1 MRFLFDQS
9 ADFRLIPELTGAGH
23 DVTAVS
29 RDYPGGVDDQTVL
42 ATAVRERRILV
53 TADLDFGEMVVRQGL
68 PHASIILMRLP
79 GAALATKLARL
90 HAVLRHHA
98 DQLDRF
104 IVVAEQSIRVR

>member
-9 ADFRLIPELTGAGH
+9 ADFRLIPELAGAGH

-29 RDYPGGVDDQTVL
+29 RDYPGGMTDQTVL
-42 ATAVRERRILV
+42 ATAVREQRILV

-68 PHASIILMRLP
+68 PHAGIILMRLP
-79 GAALATKLARL
+79 GAALATKIARL
-90 HAVLRHHA
+90 LTVLRDHS

-104 IVVAEQSIRVR
+104 VVVTEQAVRVR